1 MGRGRPT
8 MPKDDAPRRQY
19 EQVFYEFD
27 SPKVRDEGWKMIWT
41 YDLDKNEGGPIKTE
55 LFYPKGTKFPKP
67 KIDKGKAYNGE
78 PVVMVFKTS
87 QRTNAKIKMKVWN
100 NENIDYIISAPKLPG
115 IPENAVI
122 LELGVGKIFI
132 GRWQSKYNI

>member
-1 MGRGRPT
+1 MGRGRPA

-27 SPKVRDEGWKMIWT
+27 SPKVRDEGWKMVWT

-55 LFYPKGTKFPKP
+55 IIYPKGTKFPKP
-67 KIDKGKAYNGE
+67 KIDKGKSYGGL

-87 QRTNAKIKMKVWN
+87 KRSNAKVKIKVWN
-100 NENIDYIISAPKLPG
+100 NENIDYILSSPKLPG
-115 IPENAVI
+115 VPDNAVI
-122 LELGVGKIFI
+122 LEVGVGK
-132 GRWQSKYNI
+132 SLVEKYKIQYGL